1 MKQIIEFRMPEEKA
15 EKLLQPSEGVC
26 LGKSVRKLM
35 LSMSDPLV
43 KRITKIQ
50 KQLTERGVYLF
61 LYSHVHYRYTQSEIQ
76 NADAF
81 RLIIKHTFEPTGEQ
95 CGTIYDDSSACGYCG
110 SGGQQISSLSLE
122 TQSLSKKSNLG
133 IAKTIAGEVV
143 VSQRFVDLFQE
154 HKLKGAWFQAVRQRR
169 NQAAVIPGW
178 YQLLINS
185 ESLDVVK
192 PTLVGINHFDDASIW
207 PMNRGEISEKADVN
221 ASWCD
226 KHGQYRCPLGHTIG
240 LNLLSELSIK
250 KTEGAEI
257 DIAWTKQ
264 KVGVRRGFL
273 RPEPLLVI
281 SPLLWK
287 LVLHQ
292 DLKGMAIEIAHTNH
306 PE

>member
-1 MKQIIEFRMPEEKA
+1 M
-15 EKLLQPSEGVC
+15 
-26 LGKSVRKLM
+26 
-35 LSMSDPLV
+35 
-43 KRITKIQ
+43 
-50 KQLTERGVYLF
+50 
-61 LYSHVHYRYTQSEIQ
+61 
-76 NADAF
+76 
-81 RLIIKHTFEPTGEQ
+81 
-95 CGTIYDDSSACGYCG
+95 
-110 SGGQQISSLSLE
+110 
-122 TQSLSKKSNLG
+122 
-133 IAKTIAGEVV
+133 
-143 VSQRFVDLFQE
+143 FQE
-154 HKLKGAWFQAVRQRR
+154 HNLKGAWFQAVRQRR

-250 KTEGAEI
+250 KAEGAEI